1 MKTLKILLL
10 SLLCLESMMIHA
22 QTNTFP
28 DDGNVGVGTT
38 NPTQKLEV
46 NGTLLSKNFLSNPS
60 NTSFHH
66 FIRNGVGAAVY
77 INQISNNSAHPILR
91 LSSGT
96 ATANQGV
103 KFTIENDGNV
113 GVNTAIP
120 LSRINNKG
128 LHISMGGLQ

>member
-1 MKTLKILLL
+1 
-10 SLLCLESMMIHA
+10 MIHA

-38 NPTQKLEV
+38 NPYSKIRSKWNPTIQKLFIESIKHKFPSFYKKWSRCK
-46 NGTLLSKNFLSNPS
+46 LL
-60 NTSFHH
+60 
-66 FIRNGVGAAVY
+66 

-120 LSRINNKG
+120 
-128 LHISMGGLQ
+128 